1 MLEGTLKDRFVKAR
15 RQYIEGEYSFLNDMQ
30 RQAVMTTQG
39 PLLILAGAGSGK
51 TTVLINRIGNI
62 IKYGQGSDSTEVPED
77 VTEDDLCFLED
88 FLNGKS
94 SDKERAENL
103 CKMDPADPW
112 RIIAITFTNKAADEL
127 KERLSKN
134 IGERAADVWAMT
146 FHSAC
151 VRILRRDI
159 DKIGYD
165 RSFTI
170 YDTSDCGMPL

>member
-94 SDKERAENL
+94 SDKERADNKCSNQRKTNRRL
-103 CKMDPADPW
+103 CWYK
-112 RIIAITFTNKAADEL
+112 
-127 KERLSKN
+127 
-134 IGERAADVWAMT
+134 
-146 FHSAC
+146 HSEC
-151 VRILRRDI
+151 CYNRFRQQ
-159 DKIGYD
+159 
-165 RSFTI
+165 
-170 YDTSDCGMPL
+170 CC